1 MTYIKTFSGKKF
13 DYINPTV
20 DMVDIEDIATALA
33 RINRFVGHS
42 SRPYSVAEH
51 SIRCLGMAQ
60 DLKYTFREQLLVLM
74 HDFTEAFVG
83 DCPAPLKNL
92 LPEFKNIEAKVEELL
107 YEYLEIE
114 PPTEDEYMKI
124 KSIDLT
130 MLAIE
135 MKYLTS
141 HDWSEFIYPITH
153 TQFLDDERYVLDAS
167 TEDDEYLITALLEVF
182 DKIFTLYHYEKNEA
196 GK

>member
-20 DMVDIEDIATALA
+20 DMIDIEDIAVSLA
-33 RINRFVGHS
+33 RTNRFVGHS

-51 SIRCLGMAQ
+51 SIRCLSMAI
-60 DLKYTFREQLLVLM
+60 DLKYTYREQLLVLM

-83 DCPAPLKNL
+83 DCPTPLKKL
-92 LPEFKNIEAKVEELL
+92 LPEFRGIEEKVEYLL

-114 PPTEDEYMKI
+114 PPTAEEYMKI
-124 KSIDLT
+124 KSIDIT

-141 HDWSEFIYPITH
+141 HDWSDFVYPMTH
-153 TQFLDDERYVLDAS
+153 KQFLDDENYVLDSIAES
-167 TEDDEYLITALLEVF
+167 DELLIHGLLSCF
-182 DKIFTLYHYEKNEA
+182 DNIFNLYHYEKNEE

>member
-20 DMVDIEDIATALA
+20 DMIDIEDIATSLS
-33 RINRFVGHS
+33 RTNRFVGHS

-51 SIRCLGMAQ
+51 SIRCLAMAT
-60 DLKYTFREQLLVLM
+60 DLNYTFREQLLVLM
-74 HDFTEAFVG
+74 HDFTEAYVG
-83 DCPAPLKNL
+83 DCPTPLKKL
-92 LPEFKNIEAKVEELL
+92 LPEFRGIEEKVEHLL
-107 YEYLEIE
+107 YEYVDIE
-114 PPTEDEYMKI
+114 PPTAEEYMKI

-141 HDWSEFIYPITH
+141 HDWTDFIYPMTH
-153 TQFLDDERYVLDAS
+153 KQFLDDEDYVLDNNPE
-167 TEDDEYLITALLEVF
+167 EDDLLIRGLLACFDHVF
-182 DKIFTLYHYEKNEA
+182 SYHKYEMSQESS
-196 GK
+196 